1 MKLITQVYI
10 DSNTNP
16 ELPPKFERLDMFD
29 FESIELTSSIK
40 QVKEIDQV
48 FTDFSQSFTVPAS
61 NNNNRIF
68 QHYYSTKL
76 VDSFDARIKVKGFI
90 SLNGMLFRNGYFRL
104 SKANVR
110 KGKAYSY
117 SLNFFGALSG
127 LGDVMG
133 DDELSTLDYL
143 NKFNH
148 DYSRD
153 IVYNGFT
160 VGLAYNGTEMVTSV
174 NRDVVYPSI
183 TAIDKWKYDSSGVSA
198 DEIFEQGR
206 TINLFSDGTAPYGID
221 YLQLKPAIKL
231 RHIIDAI
238 SERYV
243 SINFT
248 DDSFIG
254 KPHLDNLY
262 LLLHNTQGLLASGI
276 DSFDEQV
283 KELYVYDSAG
293 SSNFT
298 LDAGGQTERR
308 PIITYTDNSDKFQ
321 QKRNRSVISFT
332 VTVDS
337 PVTDIKYTVELLDG
351 NTVIDSAVFTS
362 TDTLTTELLTINYK
376 DWRDLKYRV
385 RSTGGL
391 VTFSAAMEIE
401 EFWEVR
407 SWKDVL
413 NDSAWSFNS
422 ETSTYTSDIGTYTF
436 LREIVITQHIPK
448 IKIIDFLRGIFQ
460 KFNLV
465 ADVNENN
472 EIEIKTITDYFSE
485 GVDIDITKYV
495 DTDSYEVER
504 AKLFGNI
511 EFMYDKPQT
520 YGLINHN
527 EVTQDNFGDLSL
539 ELENITKDRNLLFDG
554 DKYEVKLPFE
564 KLYYERLSDENDLTV
579 DTPIA
584 QGWLVDKDQKAVLTK
599 PILFYNVNT
608 VVDNTTFP
616 ILFRDKASSAITSYN
631 RASNNLAD
639 GSHSLNFNAETDE
652 FTREF
657 VTNSLFKLYYQ
668 SYVENIFDKQTR
680 ALKIDAKLPLS
691 FLLSYK
697 LNDRLIIDGAPFR
710 INSISSNLNDGM
722 SKLDLISDFI
732 IPESAIPDVEAPTT
746 PTGVTEESTTT
757 TSFRIFW
764 TASTDNI
771 AVTNYKIYVDGVAVK
786 TVGAITNTDVKGLT
800 ENTAYDV
807 QVSALDAAGNESTL
821 STVIVITTG
830 TVTDVTAPTIPT
842 GLNVAL
848 IGANALTLEWNPS
861 TDDVAVTQYKVF
873 VDGVLTVTV
882 TDTFATITGLTSA
895 TAYDLQVSARDAAGN
910 ESKKS
915 PILTVTTL

>member
-183 TAIDKWKYDSSGVSA
+183 TAVDKWKYDSSGVSA

-221 YLQLKPAIKL
+221 YLQLKPAIKI

-238 SERYV
+238 SERYT
-243 SINFT
+243 SINFA

-283 KELYVYDSAG
+283 KELSVYDTLG
-293 SSNFT
+293 NSNFT

-308 PIITYTDNSDKFQ
+308 PIITYQYDDFYEE
-321 QKRNRSVISFT
+321 KRNRSIISFNVNVIS
-332 VTVDS
+332 
-337 PVTDIKYTVELLDG
+337 PATDIKYVVELVDA
-351 NTVIDSAVFTS
+351 NTVIDSATFTS
-362 TDTLTTELLTINYK
+362 SDTLTTELKTKNYK

-391 VTFSAAMEIE
+391 ATFSATMSIE

-407 SWKDVL
+407 DFRDR
-413 NDSAWSFNS
+413 NDETAWSFNN
-422 ETSTYTSDIGTYTF
+422 ETSTYTSDIGNYNFITE
-436 LREIVITQHIPK
+436 LVILQHIPK
-448 IKIIDFLRGIFQ
+448 MKIIDFLRGIFQ
-460 KFNLV
+460 QFNLV
-465 ADVNENN
+465 ADVNEND

-485 GVDIDITKYV
+485 GVDIDITKYI
-495 DTDSYEVER
+495 DTDSFDIER
-504 AKLFGNI
+504 PKLFGNI
-511 EFMYDKPQT
+511 EFMFEKPQT

-527 EVTQDNFGDLSL
+527 EVTQDDFGNLSL
-539 ELENITKDRNLLFDG
+539 ELENITKNRNLLFDG
-554 DKYEVKLPFE
+554 EKYEVKLPFE
-564 KLYYERLSDENDLTV
+564 KLYYELLSDENDLTV

-608 VVDNTTFP
+608 PVDNATFP

-657 VTNSLFKLYYQ
+657 VTNSLFELYYK

-746 PTGVTEESTTT
+746 PTEVTEESTTT

-786 TVGAITNTDVKGLT
+786 TVGAITSTDVKGLT

-848 IGANALTLEWNPS
+848 IGDNALTLEWNPS

-873 VDGVLTVTV
+873 VDGVLTTTV